1 MKSYRARLLSTA
13 VVSVGMAVGAVGA
26 ASLTGTA
33 YAACK
38 PAACACNPCK
48 PECVCNPCKPACGA
62 CSPCKPAC
70 GACNP
75 CKPACGACN
84 PCKPKKA
91 CGACNPKPK
100 SN

>member
-13 VVSVGMAVGAVGA
+13 VLSVGMVLGTAGAV
-26 ASLTGTA
+26 SLSGTA

-48 PECVCNPCKPACGA
+48 PECKCNPCKPACGA
-62 CSPCKPAC
+62 CNPCKPAC

-84 PCKPKKA
+84 PCKPK
-91 CGACNPKPK
+91 